1 MSEPVDDGTRPD
13 PAVRPQR
20 RQRVIGAVA
29 ERTAAVSRRGQD
41 WVDRQ
46 HPDTPS
52 GVAIDAWRRYRA
64 VDGPLQSA
72 LLSLYVLVAVLPAL
86 LVIEEY
92 FDPHPNSL
100 ANSVVH
106 HFHLNTP
113 TSQMIHSVLGEG
125 RTHELGSAVLA
136 IASALFFGL
145 GFGRVLQL
153 VHVRAWQIPLPTRQT
168 DQALYATVLLGLYG
182 LIVLLL
188 VQLTELKGSPFWVE
202 KTLALGWIALL
213 VVFFVWAPWRLTHR
227 LITRRDLLPAAV
239 LTAIGL
245 VLLMLVSRYV
255 MQFWV
260 DLYAKDYGGLGVILA
275 IYFWLALSSAVIVW
289 AASLSPALAA
299 RRDLRRR

>member
-1 MSEPVDDGTRPD
+1 
-13 PAVRPQR
+13 
-20 RQRVIGAVA
+20 
-29 ERTAAVSRRGQD
+29 
-41 WVDRQ
+41 
-46 HPDTPS
+46 
-52 GVAIDAWRRYRA
+52 VAIDAWRRYRA

-92 FDPHPNSL
+92 LDPHPNSL
-100 ANSVVH
+100 ANSIVH
-106 HFHLNTP
+106 HYNLNTA
-113 TSQMIHSVLGEG
+113 TGQMIHSVLGAG
-125 RTHELGSAVLA
+125 RAHELGSALLA

-153 VHVRAWQIPLPTRQT
+153 VHVRAWQITLPTRQA
-168 DQALYATVLLGLYG
+168 DQALFATVLLGLYG

-188 VQLTELKGSPFWVE
+188 LQLTELKGSPSWVQ
-202 KTLALGWIALL
+202 KTLALGWVALL
-213 VVFFVWAPWRLTHR
+213 ALFFVWAPWRLTHK
-227 LITRRDLLPAAV
+227 LISRRDLLPSAV
-239 LTAIGL
+239 LTAVGL
-245 VLLMLVSRYV
+245 VVLMLVSGYV

-275 IYFWLALSSAVIVW
+275 IYFWLALSAAVIVW